1 MGKGQRSHAAWDR
14 RGKTGS
20 WEEELFFFIIIIT
33 EISTYSVTLDGW
45 SVALPMAE
53 MERIDDYVTFTT
65 GRWCT

>member
-1 MGKGQRSHAAWDR
+1 MLHGIDVGR
-14 RGKTGS
+14 RGHGRKS
-20 WEEELFFFIIIIT
+20 CFFFIIIIT